1 MDFHPYTA
9 QTTKS
14 CEDSKCVI
22 ARLFILTSICHH
34 IVQHTSLPYLYS
46 QTQVSETL
54 GDIIFY
60 QIVSISMRYN
70 TNYHLNN
77 QLSRNYLYNY
87 IKTSSDFS
95 RLYYRMFPNCT
106 TNQLSFLCYHS
117 SFLSTISYN
126 LLSYKFGI
134 YFYHIL
140 IKYLG
145 NPHSWDYY
153 IYSILCSTVIVS
165 LSQSDYLPRC
175 YPSL

>member
-14 CEDSKCVI
+14 W
-22 ARLFILTSICHH
+22 L
-34 IVQHTSLPYLYS
+34 
-46 QTQVSETL
+46 
-54 GDIIFY
+54 
-60 QIVSISMRYN
+60 
-70 TNYHLNN
+70 
-77 QLSRNYLYNY
+77 LS
-87 IKTSSDFS
+87 
-95 RLYYRMFPNCT
+95 
-106 TNQLSFLCYHS
+106 SFDCYHS

-165 LSQSDYLPRC
+165 LSQSDYLPRY
-175 YPSL
+175 YPSPYYRMSTGLHRFCGFSSIEVSLKGWQGVYHQTGIRN

>member
-14 CEDSKCVI
+14 W
-22 ARLFILTSICHH
+22 L
-34 IVQHTSLPYLYS
+34 
-46 QTQVSETL
+46 
-54 GDIIFY
+54 
-60 QIVSISMRYN
+60 
-70 TNYHLNN
+70 
-77 QLSRNYLYNY
+77 LS
-87 IKTSSDFS
+87 
-95 RLYYRMFPNCT
+95 
-106 TNQLSFLCYHS
+106 SFDCYHS

-134 YFYHIL
+134 YFYHIS

-165 LSQSDYLPRC
+165 LSQSDYLPRY
-175 YPSL
+175 YPSPYYTECLMDFTDFADFLALRFPSKGGKEFTTEQINKINLIPISNL